1 MKTAKQTPPASGS
14 AERLSTGAG
23 FTLIE
28 LLIVIA
34 IIAILA
40 AMLLPV
46 LNKAKATAQRIQCVN
61 NQKQLVLTWALYSGD
76 NRDYLVLNGGDGAV
90 SSTVAHLWTFGG
102 NHGDPETLTNLNY
115 LVGPAYALFAPLLAN
130 PAPYKC
136 PADHSTWPVA
146 GHNVLEQRSYSMNAF
161 LGTIPA
167 NELAPISINT
177 LFKLYLRT
185 SDLTTETPSERF
197 AFIDVNPGSICTP
210 AFGVDMSLQTFIHVP
225 SSLHNGMGVVAFVD
239 THVESHKWLDPRSR
253 MGIPAGQQ
261 YIPHGISSPNNV
273 DLIWIG
279 QRTSSRR

>member
-1 MKTAKQTPPASGS
+1 MKTAKQTPPAS

>member
-90 SSTVAHLWTFGG
+90 SSSVAHLWTFGG
-102 NHGDPETLTNLNY
+102 NHGDPETLANINY

-146 GHNVLEQRSYSMNAF
+146 GHNVLEQRSYSMNCY

-167 NELAPISINT
+167 NALAPILIDSNY
-177 LFKLYLRT
+177 KLYLRT

-197 AFIDVNPGSICTP
+197 AFIDVNPSSICTP
-210 AFGVDMSLQTFIHVP
+210 AFGVDMTLQSFTHVP
-225 SSLHNGMGVVAFVD
+225 SCLHNGLGVVAFVD
-239 THVESHKWLDPRSR
+239 THVESHKWVDSRTR
-253 MGIPAGQQ
+253 MGIPPGQQ
-261 YIPHGISSPNNV
+261 YIPHGTPSPNNV
-273 DLIWIG
+273 DLHWIG
-279 QRTSSRR
+279 QRTTSRK